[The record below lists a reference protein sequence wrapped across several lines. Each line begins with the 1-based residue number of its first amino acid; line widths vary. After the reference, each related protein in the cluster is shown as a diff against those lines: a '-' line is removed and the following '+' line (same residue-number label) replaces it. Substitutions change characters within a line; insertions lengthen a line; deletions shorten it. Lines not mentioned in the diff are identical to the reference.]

1 MVELFK
7 ALAEFQDEVPV
18 IHEETKGYN
27 YTYANLNS
35 VFKTIKPLLKVKGL
49 GFTQFL
55 NGDSLDTYLFH
66 IKTGQKIESSI
77 LIPKGVALKGQNEFQ
92 TLGSGITYLRRY
104 SLACLLGLIT
114 DKDIDA
120 CGDTDVEPKL
130 NRCKTLDELK
140 EVYGFLSKSDQSKY
154 ATLKNKLKINLK

>member
-1 MVELFK
+1 MKELFK

-18 IHEETKGYN
+18 IHEETKGFN

-35 VFKTIKPLLKVKGL
+35 VFKTIKPLLKSKGL

-66 IKTGQKIESSI
+66 IETGKKIHSTI
-77 LIPKGVALKGQNEFQ
+77 LIPNDVALKGQNQFQ

-120 CGDTDVEPKL
+120 CGDTDSEARL
-130 NRCKTLDELK
+130 NSCKTLDELK
-140 EVYGFLSKSDQSKY
+140 TVYGSLSKADQTKCK
-154 ATLKNKLKINLK
+154 TIKDNLKTKLK